1 MARKNA
7 AVKKKKIPE
16 RRCIGCGET
25 KPKPELIRVVRSP
38 EGEVSL
44 DLTGKKSGRGAYLC
58 RSAVCLKR
66 AVKSR
71 QLARNLECE
80 IPDSIAESLAL
91 LIEQNGGDGNE

>member
-1 MARKNA
+1 MAKKESA
-7 AVKKKKIPE
+7 APKKKKIPE

-58 RSAVCLKR
+58 RSSACLKR
-66 AVKSR
+66 ALKSR
-71 QLARNLECE
+71 QLARNLDCE
-80 IPDSIAESLAL
+80 IPDGIGDELIVLIDAETEAAK
-91 LIEQNGGDGNE
+91 